1 MKNVLVV
8 GAGRFGRY
16 TCQKL
21 HDMGQQVM
29 LIDKDEERARKL
41 LPFVTN
47 AQIGDSTDRE
57 FMESLGVSDFD
68 LCIVAIGD
76 DFLSSLETTS
86 LLEELGAKKIV
97 SRATSGSQEKFLL
110 RNGAAAVVFPER
122 LLGSWTAIRF
132 SSDNISNYIELM
144 DGYSIFELKV
154 PAPWD
159 GKKIGALNVRNQY
172 GINILGVKDGKMNMD
187 ITNDTVL
194 HYRQSMLVLGKTTDI
209 QKIFFLNR

>member
-8 GAGRFGRY
+8 GAGRYGRY

-21 HDMGQQVM
+21 HDMGHQIM
-29 LIDKDEERARKL
+29 LVDRDEDRVRKV
-41 LPFVTN
+41 LPYVTN
-47 AQIGDSTDRE
+47 VQIGDSTDRE
-57 FMESLGVSDFD
+57 FMETLGVRDFD

-110 RNGAAAVVFPER
+110 RNGAMAVVFPER
-122 LLGSWTAIRF
+122 ILGSWTAIRF

-154 PAPWD
+154 PGQWD
-159 GKKIGALNVRNQY
+159 GKKIGELNVRNKY
-172 GINILGVKDGKMNMD
+172 GINILGVKNSTMNMD

-194 HYRQSMLVLGKTTDI
+194 KFNQTMLVLGKTANI
-209 QKIFFLNR
+209 QKFFFLNR